1 MTKGESSV
9 KEPRQ
14 EIVPE
19 IDGKNVRT
27 LALATK
33 MWDSCRGLLK
43 VPPGTKQR
51 SKEGPFGH
59 NRRRTKKSVVKTA
72 SSLFHRLH
80 LSRLEIMSAN
90 NSTAVEKVV
99 KLRNNSTGLD
109 QTPGT
114 LMTTD

>member
-72 SSLFHRLH
+72 SSLFQPP
-80 LSRLEIMSAN
+80 SFVS
-90 NSTAVEKVV
+90 S
-99 KLRNNSTGLD
+99 RNNVGQQFDRGRKSCET
-109 QTPGT
+109 QK
-114 LMTTD
+114 